1 MHKNFVFRIGLHQ
14 LLISLILGWLLLA
27 QQASAL
33 RPPAGVLALR
43 PGGYA
48 FADYPD
54 AFDAFNKEGIT
65 IELWFYLT
73 DIPSEWSERWFLIGK
88 PNSYFI
94 DIHGKNPFLPLI
106 NDPEGTVYMEY
117 EIHSGCGGGSDTLQV
132 SSEDSLLNRWVHIA
146 YQIKGAGPVQNAI
159 FFDGGNLGN
168 GESSSSPCGV
178 SLSVNP
184 LFIGGKPGYNSLK
197 GWIDEVRISSG
208 WRYPINKPIN
218 PPRRFQRDQNTL
230 ALWHFDEG
238 AWALRYA
245 DASGNDYTLF
255 AGGTLPVNPKGKL
268 TTMWGRL
275 KTR

>member
-1 MHKNFVFRIGLHQ
+1 MRKNFVVRIGLQ
-14 LLISLILGWLLLA
+14 ELLIGLILGWFLLA

-33 RPPAGVLALR
+33 RPPAGVLVLR

-88 PNSYFI
+88 PGNYFI

-106 NDPEGTVYMEY
+106 NDPEGTIYVEY
-117 EIHSGCGGGSDTLQV
+117 EVCSGCGGGSSTFQMPPG
-132 SSEDSLLNRWVHIA
+132 DSLLNRWVHVA
-146 YQIKGAGPVQNAI
+146 YQIKGAGPVQNAE
-159 FFDGGNLGN
+159 FFDGGILGT
-168 GESSSSPCGV
+168 GETSSSCRF

-197 GWIDEVRISSG
+197 GWIDEVRISRG
-208 WRYPINKPIN
+208 WRYPVNKPIN
-218 PPRRFQRDQNTL
+218 PPRRFQKDRNTL
-230 ALWHFDEG
+230 AIWHFDEG
-238 AWALRYA
+238 AWAPRYA
-245 DASGNDYTLF
+245 DASGNGYTLF
-255 AGGTLPVNPKGKL
+255 ASGTLPVNQEGKL

-275 KTR
+275 KMR